1 MYIFNLIILYH
12 FFLFLHRVCFYHT
25 MGVLMVAAL
34 SFGTTDTGLVYSMRS
49 DFETDDLK
57 IKMCHIFSNGSRKT
71 ATCLLLDKEK
81 KYVAFGNDAAIQY
94 AELVENEK
102 QNDYYFFDRFA
113 MSLHNNEVFYL
124 K

>member
-1 MYIFNLIILYH
+1 
-12 FFLFLHRVCFYHT
+12 
-25 MGVLMVAAL
+25 MVAAL
-34 SFGTTDTGLVYSMRS
+34 EFGTTDTGLAYSMRS
-49 DFETDDLK
+49 HFETDELN
-57 IKMCHIFSNGSRKT
+57 IKVCCICSGGSAKT

-102 QNDYYFFDRFA
+102 QNDYYFFDRFT
-113 MSLHNNEVFYL
+113 MSLNNNEVFHL